1 MRAVLNHGGSQQRQF
16 FNLKSFCVV
25 AAIGYFIHKSHLCI
39 DQSDISTNQI
49 NASPNLNGRCGAQKT
64 QASTENNSST

>member
-1 MRAVLNHGGSQQRQF
+1 MQDVLNYGGSQRRRF
-16 FNLKSFCVV
+16 FNLKSFRAV
-25 AAIGYFIHKSHLCI
+25 AATGYFIHKSHLCI

-64 QASTENNSST
+64 QASTGNNSYT